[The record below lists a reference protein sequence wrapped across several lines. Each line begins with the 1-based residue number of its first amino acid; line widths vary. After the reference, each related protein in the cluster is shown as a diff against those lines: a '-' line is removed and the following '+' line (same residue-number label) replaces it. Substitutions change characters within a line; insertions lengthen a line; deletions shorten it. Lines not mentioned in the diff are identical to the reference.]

1 MAVQCSNFLGDALD
15 LCRELG
21 FRGALLAG
29 HIGKLVKVGGGM
41 LNTHSRYGDCRME
54 ILAAHAA
61 ASGLPPERT
70 ARVLACVSCDE
81 ALRILRE
88 ADVDRTAL
96 ARLTERIAFHLAARA
111 GESLEV
117 GAILFSKVWGELS
130 RTGNAAQL
138 LQQIVKGGT

>member
-1 MAVQCSNFLGDALD
+1 MKKY
-15 LCRELG
+15 R
-21 FRGALLAG
+21 
-29 HIGKLVKVGGGM
+29 
-41 LNTHSRYGDCRME
+41 
-54 ILAAHAA
+54 LAALIGAA
-61 ASGLPPERT
+61 ALFLSALSGCGQPASGLPPERT

>member
-1 MAVQCSNFLGDALD
+1 M
-15 LCRELG
+15 
-21 FRGALLAG
+21 
-29 HIGKLVKVGGGM
+29 
-41 LNTHSRYGDCRME
+41 
-54 ILAAHAA
+54 
-61 ASGLPPERT
+61 
-70 ARVLACVSCDE
+70 
-81 ALRILRE
+81 
-88 ADVDRTAL
+88 DRTAL

>member
-1 MAVQCSNFLGDALD
+1 MAK
-15 LCRELG
+15 
-21 FRGALLAG
+21 
-29 HIGKLVKVGGGM
+29 GKLTGVGVGP
-41 LNTHSRYGDCRME
+41 GD
-54 ILAAHAA
+54 
-61 ASGLPPERT
+61 PELLT
-70 ARVLACVSCDE
+70 LKAV
-81 ALRILRE
+81 RILRE

-117 GAILFSKVWGELS
+117 GAILFSKVWSELS